1 MEIIISFI
9 LLGIL
14 FYIYRYF
21 TRDVVY
27 VTSSVDGKKYLV
39 RDLPDKQEGA
49 DRLAKI
55 KARCDKLVEHLK
67 INASK
72 YDERFALLVERYI
85 NKDTEF
91 TEKDK
96 ETAMT
101 SYTENKGDRIVF
113 CIRQRNPSEQL
124 VDLNTMMFV
133 AIHEMGHIMSKSYGH
148 NDEFWTNFADL
159 LEVAIDID
167 LYKNEDY
174 STTPKEYCGM
184 DITTNP
190 LIKKQRKN
198 K

>member
-9 LLGIL
+9 ILGL
-14 FYIYRYF
+14 VFYIYRYI
-21 TRDVVY
+21 TKDVVY

-55 KARCDKLVEHLK
+55 KERCDKIIEHLK
-67 INASK
+67 QNSSK
-72 YDERFALLVERYI
+72 YDERYTLLVERYI

-96 ETAMT
+96 DTAMT

-113 CIRQRNPSEQL
+113 CIRQRNPTEQL

-133 AIHEMGHIMSKSYGH
+133 AIHEMGHIMSQSYGH

-159 LEVAIDID
+159 LEVAVELD

-190 LIKKQRKN
+190 LIKRN
-198 K
+198 KSK